1 MANTRQKINRKSKKN
16 KSKGRSVKKK
26 SGGIKPRR
34 RRVVRGGSGT
44 VVRADDKENDGEG
57 GSETGSESGSGS
69 ESERVKLPFNSV
81 KMRKIGFYNY
91 GKTERE
97 KDTFKIGDKVD
108 YYPDEKKVDK
118 KKVDKKK
125 VIHNCVVTE
134 VYEKGK
140 FSTGDPRVS
149 CIVLFIMKPRLSLI
163 LQQISS

>member
-1 MANTRQKINRKSKKN
+1 MLKKN
-16 KSKGRSVKKK
+16 RAVLRLDADVWCAVVVEQWSEPMTKKTTEK
-26 SGGIKPRR
+26 AGAKPEARAA
-34 RRVVRGGSGT
+34 VG
-44 VVRADDKENDGEG
+44 VRARGED
-57 GSETGSESGSGS
+57 
-69 ESERVKLPFNSV
+69 PFNSV

-140 FSTGDPRVS
+140 FSTGDLMS

-163 LQQISS
+163 LQQISSLSPYVEPLF